1 MEMLHMT
8 SIDTPS
14 SRRCLGTTAQGRPC
28 RAWALKGGSY
38 CVVHNSGDR
47 APPGGRDRDPPR
59 REFETIDDLIHVMCE
74 NLSILSAMVDQAEG
88 TDRYLKTLKVYSR
101 CIPHLSSLL
110 RTKRSLGQPADDF
123 LDILGQA
130 VDQLVEE
137 QGWTIFESFNR

>member
-1 MEMLHMT
+1 L
-8 SIDTPS
+8 P
-14 SRRCLGTTAQGRPC
+14 
-28 RAWALKGGSY
+28 
-38 CVVHNSGDR
+38 
-47 APPGGRDRDPPR
+47 
-59 REFETIDDLIHVMCE
+59 TIDDLIHDMCAR
-74 NLSILSAMVDQAEG
+74 LSALSAMVDQAEG